1 MKFKKLNE
9 ESNYKI
15 FGSDGSVLKTQDQID
30 KDVEEQ
36 KEDQNYN
43 QSSKKIM
50 DKILSN
56 EDNEDY
62 SDEQLM
68 SDVSDLIDLWQ
79 KGR

>member
-36 KEDQNYN
+36 KED
-43 QSSKKIM
+43 
-50 DKILSN
+50 
-56 EDNEDY
+56 
-62 SDEQLM
+62 
-68 SDVSDLIDLWQ
+68 
-79 KGR
+79 